1 MSDPSKPSSSAGQ
14 LSVVDDQVA
23 RKILDKLR
31 ENVYTLI
38 DQEVSATLPRK
49 GKTARSDVQLGLEL
63 YDADGNLIFG

>member
-1 MSDPSKPSSSAGQ
+1 MSDPSKPSDSDGQ
-14 LSVVDDQVA
+14 LPLHDDQVA
-23 RKILDKLR
+23 RKIMDKLR